1 MSEGCIKKTCKKGI
15 CRTTLDS
22 MVCCDEGESYSI
34 GSSLPTVL
42 SGDGCGVADHQ
53 QCVLDD
59 GQAVLKLQVENK
71 CSGYASQEQAMEL
84 KTLLEEYLRTNG

>member
-1 MSEGCIKKTCKKGI
+1 M
-15 CRTTLDS
+15 
-22 MVCCDEGESYSI
+22 
-34 GSSLPTVL
+34 L

-71 CSGYASQEQAMEL
+71 CPGYASQEQAMEL